1 MKGKGRCTQGV
12 RGEWDSGDPT
22 PSRLDERIR
31 CYVMVAT
38 LP

>member
-12 RGEWDSGDPT
+12 RGEWDSDLT
-22 PSRLDERIR
+22 PSRFDERIR